1 MKTELMD
8 NRKPD
13 YILLINWTHQ
23 SLSSLPVTLK
33 AFLLFFWNETFI
45 AWTRKLRIVCFY
57 VCCDLE
63 ETSFFFHI
71 KKECIVWKLLLT
83 ILFSDF
89 VSFGFFHNWY
99 CYLEGFR
106 WVTLFLRRCLAE
118 RNTRAASVLSS
129 SSSQLRPPL
138 WQSPKIW

>member
-1 MKTELMD
+1 MKIELMD
-8 NRKPD
+8 NWKPD

-33 AFLLFFWNETFI
+33 AFLLFSLKWNIHCMNEKTKNSLFLCLL
-45 AWTRKLRIVCFY
+45 WFGRNQ
-57 VCCDLE
+57 
-63 ETSFFFHI
+63 FFFHI

>member
-33 AFLLFFWNETFI
+33 AFLLFSLKWNIHCMNERTKNSLFLCLL
-45 AWTRKLRIVCFY
+45 WFGRNQFY
-57 VCCDLE
+57 
-63 ETSFFFHI
+63 FHI
-71 KKECIVWKLLLT
+71 KKRMYCLQTFTNDLVFWFC
-83 ILFSDF
+83 LFW
-89 VSFGFFHNWY
+89 FFHNWY